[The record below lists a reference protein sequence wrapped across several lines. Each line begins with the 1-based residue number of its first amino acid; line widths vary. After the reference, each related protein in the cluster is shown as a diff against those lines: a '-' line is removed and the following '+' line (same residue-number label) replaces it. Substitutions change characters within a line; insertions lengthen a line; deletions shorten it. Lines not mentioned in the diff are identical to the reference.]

1 MNGEVEIFENEEFG
15 KIRTVNI
22 DGEPWF
28 VAKDVCDILG
38 VKNPRQA
45 MTRLDDFEKNT
56 VILNDGNKGNPN
68 MTIISESGFYI
79 LVLSSRKPIAKPFQI
94 WVTREVLP
102 SIRKTGSYTAN
113 PSNKM
118 ELALDDM
125 KVVYAQINNMED
137 LLAEQ
142 NEKLDRV
149 VDNLTLSTRQQQKI
163 YKVAKDRVNH
173 LLGGAHSKEYKANSR
188 SYFINM
194 WNGLKSK
201 FQCGS
206 YKDLNPIYFDKA
218 VEFISGWEYVENQE
232 GETIACI

>member
-1 MNGEVEIFENEEFG
+1 MNGEVEIFHNEKFG
-15 KIRTVNI
+15 QIRTVNI
-22 DGEPWF
+22 DGEPQF

-38 VKNPRQA
+38 VKNTTQS
-45 MTRLDDFEKNT
+45 MQQLEDFERAMFN
-56 VILNDGNKGNPN
+56 IGRQGEAN
-68 MTIISESGFYI
+68 IISESGFYA
-79 LVLSSRKPIAKPFQI
+79 LVLRSRKPIAKPFRI
-94 WVTREVLP
+94 WVTSEVLP

-118 ELALDDM
+118 ELMLDDM

-218 VEFISGWEYVENQE
+218 VEFISGWEYVEN
-232 GETIACI
+232 

>member
-1 MNGEVEIFENEEFG
+1 MNGEVEVFENEEFG

-38 VKNPRQA
+38 VKNTTQS
-45 MTRLDDFEKNT
+45 MQQLEDFERAMFN
-56 VILNDGNKGNPN
+56 IGRQGEAN
-68 MTIISESGFYI
+68 IISESGFYA
-79 LVLSSRKPIAKPFQI
+79 LVLRSRKQIAKPFRI
-94 WVTREVLP
+94 WVTSEVLP

-118 ELALDDM
+118 ELAFDNM
-125 KVVYAQINNMED
+125 KIVYAQINNMED

-218 VEFISGWEYVENQE
+218 VEFISGWEYVEN
-232 GETIACI
+232 

>member
-1 MNGEVEIFENEEFG
+1 MNGEVEIFHNEEFG
-15 KIRTVNI
+15 QIRTVNI
-22 DGEPWF
+22 DGEPQF

-38 VKNPRQA
+38 VKNTTQS
-45 MTRLDDFEKNT
+45 MQQLEDFERAMFN
-56 VILNDGNKGNPN
+56 IGRQGEAN
-68 MTIISESGFYI
+68 IISESGFYA
-79 LVLSSRKPIAKPFQI
+79 LVLRSRKPIAKPFRI
-94 WVTREVLP
+94 WVTSEVLP

-118 ELALDDM
+118 ELMLDDM

-218 VEFISGWEYVENQE
+218 VEFISGWEYVEN
-232 GETIACI
+232 

>member
-1 MNGEVEIFENEEFG
+1 MEKQKFFHNEEFG
-15 KIRTVNI
+15 QIRTVNI

-38 VKNPRQA
+38 VKNTTQS
-45 MTRLDDFEKNT
+45 MQQLEDFERAMFN
-56 VILNDGNKGNPN
+56 IGRQGEAN
-68 MTIISESGFYI
+68 IISESGFYA
-79 LVLSSRKPIAKPFQI
+79 LVLRSRKPIAKPFRI
-94 WVTREVLP
+94 WVTSEVLP

-118 ELALDDM
+118 ELMLDDM

-218 VEFISGWEYVENQE
+218 VEFISGWEYVEN
-232 GETIACI
+232 

>member
-118 ELALDDM
+118 ELMLDDM

-142 NEKLDRV
+142 NEKLNRV

-218 VEFISGWEYVENQE
+218 VEFISGWEYVEN
-232 GETIACI
+232 